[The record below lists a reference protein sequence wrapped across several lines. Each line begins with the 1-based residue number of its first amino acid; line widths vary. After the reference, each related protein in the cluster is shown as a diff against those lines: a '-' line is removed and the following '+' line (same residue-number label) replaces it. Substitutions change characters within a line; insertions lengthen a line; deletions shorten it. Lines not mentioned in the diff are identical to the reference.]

1 MTAGAW
7 STQQL
12 PEFLAVVSSSKT
24 EAAAKDRQTID
35 HILAGAAPV
44 TGPASEGM

>member
-12 PEFLAVVSSSKT
+12 PVLAVVSSSKT
-24 EAAAKDRQTID
+24 EAAVKDRQTID
-35 HILAGAAPV
+35 QILSGAAPV
-44 TGPASEGM
+44 TGPAPEGM